1 MAVWS
6 LLRGFTALVFKIRLV
21 QALYNSEQ
29 QAFDKRAFKTTMQS
43 LVQKF
48 LLQCEPEKSHDF
60 TINWLNKTQH
70 TPLKWMYST
79 PTIKKPV
86 TVAGMNFD
94 NPVGLA
100 AGLDKNGD
108 CIDAF
113 SSMGFGFVEIG
124 TVTPRPQPGN
134 PKPRLFRI
142 PEKHA
147 IINRMGFN
155 NKGVDHLVEQVKRAQ
170 FKGPI
175 GINIGKN
182 KDTEEAN
189 ALDDYLICLNKVYPY
204 ASYVTINISSPNTP
218 GLRNLQYG
226 EALDKLLV
234 GLKAAQET
242 LTQTHGKYVPLFIKI
257 APDLSDVEIESI
269 AASLINSKMD
279 GVIATNTTL
288 SRDAVAGLQHAEEMG
303 GLSGSVMTDMSLEVT
318 RKLNKALDR
327 SMPIIGVGGID
338 SPEAAQ
344 ARLDAGASLVQVY
357 SAFIYQGPS
366 LVKRIVNAL

>member
-1 MAVWS
+1 M
-6 LLRGFTALVFKIRLV
+6 T
-21 QALYNSEQ
+21 
-29 QAFDKRAFKTTMQS
+29 
-43 LVQKF
+43 
-48 LLQCEPEKSHDF
+48 
-60 TINWLNKTQH
+60 
-70 TPLKWMYST
+70 
-79 PTIKKPV
+79 
-86 TVAGMNFD
+86 FD

-113 SSMGFGFVEIG
+113 ASMGFGFVEIG

-155 NKGVDHLVEQVKRAQ
+155 NKGVDHLVEQVKKAQ

-257 APDLSDVEIESI
+257 APDLSDVEIDSI

-288 SRDAVAGLQHAEEMG
+288 SRDAVTGLQHAEEMG

-318 RKLNKALDR
+318 RKLNIALDR
-327 SMPIIGVGGID
+327 AIPIIGVGGID

-344 ARLDAGASLVQVY
+344 ARLNAGASLVQVY

>member
-1 MAVWS
+1 
-6 LLRGFTALVFKIRLV
+6 
-21 QALYNSEQ
+21 
-29 QAFDKRAFKTTMQS
+29 MQS
-43 LVQKF
+43 LVQKL

-79 PTIKKPV
+79 TPIAKPV
-86 TVAGMNFD
+86 TVAGIKFD

-134 PKPRLFRI
+134 PKPRLFRL
-142 PEKHA
+142 PEKQA

-155 NKGVDHLVEQVKRAQ
+155 NKGVDHLVEQVKEAK

-182 KDTEEAN
+182 KDTEDAK
-189 ALDDYLICLNKVYPY
+189 ALEDYLICLNKVYPY
-204 ASYVTINISSPNTP
+204 ASYITINISSPNTP

-226 EALDKLLV
+226 EALDSLLV

-242 LTQTHGKYVPLFIKI
+242 LTQTHSKYVPMFIKI
-257 APDLSDVEIESI
+257 APDLSDDEISSI
-269 AASLINSKMD
+269 AVSLMNSKMD

-288 SRDAVAGLQHAEEMG
+288 SRDAVQGLAHADEMG
-303 GLSGSVMTDMSLEVT
+303 GLSGSVMTDMSLQVT
-318 RKLNKALDR
+318 KKLDKALDK

-338 SPEAAQ
+338 SPESAQ
-344 ARLDAGASLVQVY
+344 ARLDAGASLVQLY

>member
-1 MAVWS
+1 MFYSAIRNVLFKFDAETAHEFSIKS
-6 LLRGFTALVFKIRLV
+6 LKNTGATPLNFLYKQKIEGKPV
-21 QALYNSEQ
+21 QAMGIHFPN
-29 QAFDKRAFKTTMQS
+29 
-43 LVQKF
+43 V
-48 LLQCEPEKSHDF
+48 C
-60 TINWLNKTQH
+60 
-70 TPLKWMYST
+70 
-79 PTIKKPV
+79 
-86 TVAGMNFD
+86 
-94 NPVGLA
+94 GLA
-100 AGLDKNGD
+100 AGLDKNGE
-108 CIDAF
+108 CIRAF
-113 SSMGFGFVEIG
+113 DDMGFGFVEIG

-155 NKGVDHLVEQVKRAQ
+155 NKGVDHLVEQVKKAQ

-257 APDLSDVEIESI
+257 APDLSDVEIDSI

-327 SMPIIGVGGID
+327 AIPIIGVGGID